1 MTLRFLHLSSLW
13 SNFGQRWAIALVIY
27 KIDWSRFLIISHKI
41 DVFIIL
47 FAFMLYNL
55 SQIVSALRCR
65 LYLNLI
71 ACRYR
76 MGRIYHF
83 IMHLCYTIYFYWRYW
98 WRWFWTIQLRR
109 YSGIETMVIVKAL
122 LFTD

>member
-1 MTLRFLHLSSLW
+1 MTFKIPPFVILVVKILGSAA
-13 SNFGQRWAIALVIY
+13 AIALVIY
-27 KIDWSRFLIISHKI
+27 KIDWSRFLIIAQKL

-71 ACRYR
+71 GLPLSHGQNLSLYYAS
-76 MGRIYHF
+76 M
-83 IMHLCYTIYFYWRYW
+83 T
-98 WRWFWTIQLRR
+98 
-109 YSGIETMVIVKAL
+109 
-122 LFTD
+122 